1 MKFGIKTLM
10 LALALSASTSVF
22 AADLKVAVIDMRV
35 ILSKSPQAQA
45 ATQKLQGEF
54 KAREEKIV
62 SLEKA
67 LKEKMEKMQR
77 NSAIM
82 SETEKNKFEKDVI
95 ASQRELQRLQTE
107 FREDAAARQQ
117 EETKKLIDGV
127 NLAVNAIAQKD
138 KYDLIIHREA
148 MSYAST
154 QIDITDKV
162 IAAIAATGA

>member
-1 MKFGIKTLM
+1 MKFGVKTLL
-10 LALALSASTSVF
+10 LALAVSASASAW
-22 AADLKVAVIDMRV
+22 AADLKIGVIDMRV

-45 ATQKLQGEF
+45 ATQKLQNEF

-82 SETEKNKFEKDVI
+82 SETEKNKFEKDI
-95 ASQRELQRLQTE
+95 LSSQREMQRLQTE
-107 FREDAAARQQ
+107 FREDASARQQ

-127 NLAVNAIAQKD
+127 NKAVNTIAQKD

-148 MSYAST
+148 MSYASS
-154 QIDITDKV
+154 QIDITEKV
-162 IAAIAATGA
+162 IAAIAASGV